1 MRVKVDPLDFFP
13 GFPPLGGSGREKAK
27 RERERVCLRERGRE
41 RSGDGG
47 VCFSLLPKKKKKK
60 KKKKKRKKKCL
71 TDEIIKGR
79 AGAEGGSAPGEHQG

>member
-47 VCFSLLPKKKKKK
+47 VCFSLLPKKKKKEEEELEE
-60 KKKKKRKKKCL
+60 KKRAMN
-71 TDEIIKGR
+71 E
-79 AGAEGGSAPGEHQG
+79 